1 METSMNMK
9 TNGSNVWPYVVVGSA
24 IGGAV
29 GYLFMTESGRKIR
42 HSITHPD
49 ELAENMEDVRSFIE
63 TKARIV
69 TDRVHG
75 VLDRAKTG
83 IEEGERAYHEAEQ
96 GFQSKVHQLQGKSG
110 EITSNVHTVVDN
122 VNRTAMTIEQSV
134 LDPIVEL
141 GALYRGIERGIRAAL
156 GKGKEQS
163 SQTPTPIYRDSRV
176 MGD

>member
-1 METSMNMK
+1 METPMNMK

-63 TKARIV
+63 SKAKIV
-69 TDRVHG
+69 TDQVHG
-75 VLDRAKTG
+75 VLNRAKNG

-96 GFQSKVHQLQGKSG
+96 GFQSKVHQLQSKSG
-110 EITSNVHTVVDN
+110 EITSDVHTVVDN

-134 LDPIVEL
+134 LDPIVAPSRFGITSGKPLSREGLCTL
-141 GALYRGIERGIRAAL
+141 GCIGLHQLRAD
-156 GKGKEQS
+156 
-163 SQTPTPIYRDSRV
+163 P
-176 MGD
+176 